1 MGAILRINDRSLTL
15 RVRVEAAVD
24 LRTEVELRP
33 VRGGARWRQSYIST
47 YIPDT
52 RTRICKG
59 AKLIAYLSDGFLQ

>member
-1 MGAILRINDRSLTL
+1 MGAILRINDRSLML

-33 VRGGARWRQSYIST
+33 VRGGAAILHKH
-47 YIPDT
+47 IPDT

-59 AKLIAYLSDGFLQ
+59 AKLIAYLSDGFSDHV